1 MNEDIIKERLG
12 ECGEDGIFHDDKFVC
27 NRIHYDKDAII
38 EASAGTGKTY
48 TLQSIVLKLLVEKK
62 IESVKNLLLVTYT
75 EKAAGELKDRI
86 RKILE
91 EAGCLPS
98 DFDEVTICTIHSFC
112 RSLLT
117 EYAFENR
124 VPMQVE
130 IGGSD
135 KDLIHRAVRTALFGD
150 DFRARYGESYDAY
163 MKAAGLTTTDDFVV
177 QTESLLEEHVR
188 TGRAP
193 EVPQRLD
200 DGVKTSLH
208 GIVKALCPSGDY
220 SSLQD
225 TLGLAGLPING
236 NDCKSFERD
245 LANFLKAIG
254 GLASHDDKSL
264 ITSLVDIIAIRS
276 QGTNRLNPRLS
287 KPYSCRLAKHI
298 PAIGK
303 LLEAVDGA
311 AGMLSSQMIT
321 DLAFLAWPVFTHLKD
336 EVSALTFDD
345 LVNRAHDVIVA
356 ESKSGEKSEL
366 LKSIRRKY
374 RIALVDE
381 FQDTDS
387 KQWKIFKSI
396 FSHKVN
402 KIDDGP
408 NPNQGVLLVVGDP
421 KQAIYS
427 FRGADVGAY
436 LDAKREITD
445 GNPAARHSLDT
456 TFRSSP
462 KLVDAFNRIF
472 GTKVGA
478 DPSWFDGMKEG
489 DGSITYDAVKP
500 PPPGTKKFDGI
511 EYHSEFGE
519 PVELLESLPKEQK
532 TPEIWNSGYG
542 SKACCLPVFLRNAA
556 QEIKRLVSLKPA
568 AYTTVDK
575 DTGEKE
581 PHTFSYRDMC
591 ILVRGHADADKAR
604 EILAAANIPFS
615 IYKEQGIYASAEA
628 EALLALFDFLSVPS
642 RRGRLEALLLT
653 PLLGYS
659 PDQLEARRKQ
669 EDREFSRQLD
679 VWQELVSKKE
689 WSKLFESV
697 MNDTLLAHP
706 SKDNSDFDRSWAA
719 TQQILD
725 KLLECVGRKAQT
737 IDEFADVLRSWRQDD
752 KRAGEDGA
760 LRRKES
766 EADRVQIMTM
776 HVSKG
781 LEYPVVFIAWGFGE
795 LAYQAKDEEKEKA
808 IREEK
813 RLLYVALTRAEHK
826 LYLPWS
832 QWAQHRRIS
841 RGEETSET
849 GIGSVG
855 SALLIQMS
863 NSNSGFLARGIRA
876 LFKSDDAT
884 KSEEVAK
891 CDEAAKEA
899 VIRVSERAKTAESAI
914 KDAANVEKEET
925 AKVGGD
931 GNGAAAGIKVYELDA
946 KALARQKIDNDSY
959 SSVHRKAKKAVE
971 SADGD
976 GKADENHDD
985 VASQKKEK
993 TLLPRNNISGD
1004 VFHEIMETLCN
1015 TDDETDITALGFCTV
1030 GKAKFAEMAKD
1041 ERFLNLIRKTMRR
1054 HQVESQ
1060 KDKNGDTTERVLARM
1075 AWRALNIP
1083 IAIGGE
1089 KFFLKEIDASNRRAE
1104 LEFVVNR
1111 ANVLGD
1117 DGVTDGGGRGATA
1130 LPDPQSESTFNG
1142 KIDLLVRPEGRD
1154 GPVYILDWK
1163 TNSLPSYGTETLWRA
1178 MTASDY
1184 HLQYQFYSQAVRYW
1198 LHGAELSG
1206 VAYMFVRAGE
1216 KSESL
1221 EGDAGVFVADAA
1233 AISQE
1238 SCRAA
1243 IKNAL
1248 K

>member
-1 MNEDIIKERLG
+1 MNEGIIKERLG
-12 ECGEDGIFHDDKFVC
+12 DRGEDGIFHDDKFVC
-27 NRIHYDKDAII
+27 NNIDYTKDAII

-48 TLQSIVLKLLVEKK
+48 TLQSIVLKLLAEEK
-62 IESVKNLLLVTYT
+62 IDSVKNLLLVTYT

-86 RKILE
+86 RTVLE

-124 VPMQVE
+124 VPMQTEVC
-130 IGGSD
+130 GSD
-135 KDLIHRAVRTALFGD
+135 ADMIHQAVLKALHSEEYRNQQGS
-150 DFRARYGESYDAY
+150 DFVKLMTE
-163 MKAAGLTTTDDFVV
+163 AGLTADDLVAEIQNNFKSADPMP
-177 QTESLLEEHVR
+177 ESIEKGRGKKKEPVR
-188 TGRAP
+188 
-193 EVPQRLD
+193 
-200 DGVKTSLH
+200 
-208 GIVKALCPSGDY
+208 
-220 SSLQD
+220 
-225 TLGLAGLPING
+225 
-236 NDCKSFERD
+236 DCK
-245 LANFLKAIG
+245 AI
-254 GLASHDDKSL
+254 LVNVLRPIAQRMFHEIKES
-264 ITSLVDIIAIRS
+264 TSV
-276 QGTNRLNPRLS
+276 
-287 KPYSCRLAKHI
+287 
-298 PAIGK
+298 
-303 LLEAVDGA
+303 
-311 AGMLSSQMIT
+311 M
-321 DLAFLAWPVFTHLKD
+321 
-336 EVSALTFDD
+336 TFDD
-345 LVNRAHDVIVA
+345 LVERACKVVDDEA
-356 ESKSGEKSEL
+356 EVEKAGKMSAL
-366 LKSIRRKY
+366 LEAIRRKY

-381 FQDTDS
+381 FQDTD
-387 KQWKIFKSI
+387 KAQWDIFKSI
-396 FSHKVN
+396 FSDNVN

-408 NPNQGVLLVVGDP
+408 NPKQGALLVVGDP

-436 LDAKREITD
+436 LAARGEITK
-445 GNPAARHSLDT
+445 NNAVARHTLNT
-456 TFRSSP
+456 TYRSSP
-462 KLVDAFNRIF
+462 KLVAAFNKIF
-472 GTKVGA
+472 GEKIGA
-478 DPSWFDGMKEG
+478 DHSWFEDMKEG
-489 DGSITYDAVKP
+489 CGNIDYKAVDP
-500 PPPGTKKFDGI
+500 PPHGTEKFDGI
-511 EYHSEFGE
+511 DYLSEFGE
-519 PVELLESLPKEQK
+519 PVELLESMPGDNPPK
-532 TPEIWNSGYG
+532 TPTSSKSGYG
-542 SKACCLPVFLRNAA
+542 NKSRCLPEFLRNAA

-568 AYTTVDK
+568 YTTVNK

-615 IYKEQGIYASAEA
+615 IYKEQGIYSSAEA

-653 PLLGYS
+653 PLFGYS

-669 EDREFSRQLD
+669 EDREFSRRLD
-679 VWQELVSKKE
+679 IWQELVSKKE

-706 SKDNSDFDRSWAA
+706 SKDDSDFDRRWAA
-719 TQQILD
+719 TRQILD

-795 LAYQAKDEEKEKA
+795 LAYQAKGEEKAGA

-832 QWAQHRRIS
+832 QWAQHRRTKKN
-841 RGEETSET
+841 RAGEIVDEWDET

-855 SALLIQMS
+855 SALLIPNAEKLTDSQK
-863 NSNSGFLARGIRA
+863 NPDLGFLARGIRA
-876 LFKSDDAT
+876 FFESDDA
-884 KSEEVAK
+884 AK
-891 CDEAAKEA
+891 DA
-899 VIRVSERAKTAESAI
+899 VIRVSERAKTAELAI
-914 KDAANVEKEET
+914 KDKVNAETEEET
-925 AKVGGD
+925 KVGGS
-931 GNGAAAGIKVYELDA
+931 GNGVVPEIKVYELDA

-971 SADGD
+971 SADGGD
-976 GKADENHDD
+976 RGDENHDD
-985 VASQKKEK
+985 VASQKKGK

-1015 TDDETDITALGFCTV
+1015 TDDETDTAALGFCTV
-1030 GKAKFAEMAKD
+1030 GKAEFADIVKD

-1054 HQVESQ
+1054 HQIASQ
-1060 KDKNGDTTERVLARM
+1060 NGENGDTTERALARM
-1075 AWRALNIP
+1075 VWRALNIP
-1083 IAIGGE
+1083 IAVGG
-1089 KFFLKEIDASNRRAE
+1089 KVFRLKEVKVPDRRAE
-1104 LEFVVNR
+1104 TEFVVNR

-1117 DGVTDGGGRGATA
+1117 DGETDGNAAGVRA
-1130 LPDPQSESTFNG
+1130 LPDDPQRESAFNG
-1142 KIDLLVRPEGRD
+1142 KIDLLVRPEGLG
-1154 GPVYILDWK
+1154 GPVYVLDWK
-1163 TNSLPSYGTETLWRA
+1163 TNSLPSYDPDALERA
-1178 MTASDY
+1178 MTASGY

-1198 LHGAELSG
+1198 LQGAALGG
-1206 VAYMFVRAGE
+1206 VAYLFVRAGE
-1216 KSESL
+1216 KSESPE
-1221 EGDAGVFVADAA
+1221 EGAGVFVADAA
-1233 AISQE
+1233 AISQQ

-1243 IKNAL
+1243 IKEAL

>member
-48 TLQSIVLKLLVEKK
+48 TLQSIVLKLLLEKT
-62 IESVKNLLLVTYT
+62 IDSVKNLLLVTYT

-135 KDLIHRAVRTALFGD
+135 KDLVHRAVRTALFGD
-150 DFRARYGESYDAY
+150 DFKARYGESYDAY
-163 MKAAGLTTTDDFVV
+163 METAGLTSTDDLVAAAENELK
-177 QTESLLEEHVR
+177 ESVR
-188 TGRAP
+188 LGQSPRDSNDICNDVRRNLQKAVKATSFNF
-193 EVPQRLD
+193 D
-200 DGVKTSLH
+200 DLTVHRGDKGFQPACELVKTKINSFRSEDFLTLFDAVSNIAEISVKH
-208 GIVKALCPSGDY
+208 GK
-220 SSLQD
+220 
-225 TLGLAGLPING
+225 T
-236 NDCKSFERD
+236 FE
-245 LANFLKAIG
+245 K
-254 GLASHDDKSL
+254 
-264 ITSLVDIIAIRS
+264 
-276 QGTNRLNPRLS
+276 LNPRVN
-287 KPYSCRLAKHI
+287 
-298 PAIGK
+298 
-303 LLEAVDGA
+303 VDGEWPRLYEIRPDLRRFA
-311 AGMLSSQMIT
+311 ETVQNAREVLLMQFVRN
-321 DLAFLAWPVFTHLKD
+321 LAFLAWPVFTRLKD
-336 EVSALTFDD
+336 EVAALTFDD

-387 KQWKIFKSI
+387 KQWEIFKSI
-396 FSHKVN
+396 FSHNVN

-408 NPNQGVLLVVGDP
+408 NPKQGVLLVVGDP

-436 LDAKREITD
+436 LGAKREITGGD
-445 GNPAARHSLDT
+445 DEKAEKLNT

-462 KLVDAFNRIF
+462 KLVDAFNKIF
-472 GTKVGA
+472 GAKVGV
-478 DPSWFDGMKEG
+478 DPSWFEGMKEG
-489 DGSITYDAVKP
+489 DGSITYEAVNP

-511 EYHSEFGE
+511 DYHSEFGE

-532 TPEIWNSGYG
+532 TPGKWNSGYG

-556 QEIKRLVSLKPA
+556 QEIKRLVSLEY
-568 AYTTVDK
+568 AYTTVNK
-575 DTGEKE
+575 DTGKKE
-581 PHTFSYRDMC
+581 PHSFSYRDMC

-628 EALLALFDFLSVPS
+628 EALLVLFDFLSVPS

-653 PLLGYS
+653 PLFGYS
-659 PDQLEARRKQ
+659 PDQLEVRRKQ
-669 EDREFSRQLD
+669 EDRGFSKQLD
-679 VWQELVSKKE
+679 AWQELVSKKE

-706 SKDNSDFDRSWAA
+706 RRDDSDYDRRWAA
-719 TQQILD
+719 TRQILD
-725 KLLECVGRKAQT
+725 KLLEQVGRKAQT
-737 IDEFADVLRSWRQDD
+737 IDEFADVLRSWRQNDE
-752 KRAGEDGA
+752 RAGEDGA
-760 LRRKES
+760 LRCKES

-832 QWAQHRRIS
+832 QWAQHRRIT
-841 RGEETSET
+841 GTDKTTKEQIEVCET

-855 SALLIQMS
+855 SALLIQES
-863 NSNSGFLARGIRA
+863 NPNSGFLARGIRA

-884 KSEEVAK
+884 KSEEAAK
-891 CDEAAKEA
+891 CDDAAKEA
-899 VIRVSERAKTAESAI
+899 VIRVSERAKTAEAAI
-914 KDAANVEKEET
+914 KDKANVEKEEET
-925 AKVGGD
+925 KVGGD
-931 GNGAAAGIKVYELDA
+931 GNDADAGIKVYELDA

-959 SSVHRKAKKAVE
+959 SSVHRKAKQ
-971 SADGD
+971 SAEPEGD
-976 GKADENHDD
+976 SRKDENNDD
-985 VASQKKEK
+985 VASLKKEK

-1030 GKAKFAEMAKD
+1030 GNAKFAEMAKD

-1083 IAIGGE
+1083 IT
-1089 KFFLKEIDASNRRAE
+1089 IDGKALRDIKASNRRAE

-1117 DGVTDGGGRGATA
+1117 DGVTDDGAAGVRA

-1142 KIDLLVRPEGRD
+1142 KIDLLVRPEGKD

-1163 TNSLPSYGTETLWRA
+1163 TNSLPSYGTESLGRA

-1198 LHGAELSG
+1198 LHGAELGG

>member
-1 MNEDIIKERLG
+1 MNEDVIKERLG
-12 ECGEDGIFHDDKFVC
+12 ERGEDGFFHDDNFVC
-27 NRIHYDKDAII
+27 NQIHYDKDAII

-48 TLQSIVLKLLVEKK
+48 TLQSIVLKLLLEKT
-62 IESVKNLLLVTYT
+62 IDSVKNLLLVTYT

-86 RKILE
+86 RKVLE

-124 VPMQVE
+124 VPMQTEVC
-130 IGGSD
+130 GSD
-135 KDLIHRAVRTALFGD
+135 ADMIHQAVLKALHSEEYRNQQGS
-150 DFRARYGESYDAY
+150 DFVEL
-163 MKAAGLTTTDDFVV
+163 MTEAGLTADDLVAEIQKNFKSTDPMP
-177 QTESLLEEHVR
+177 ESVEKGRGKKKVSVR
-188 TGRAP
+188 DCKAILVNALRPIA
-193 EVPQRLD
+193 QRLFHEI
-200 DGVKTSLH
+200 KESTS
-208 GIVKALCPSGDY
+208 V
-220 SSLQD
+220 
-225 TLGLAGLPING
+225 
-236 NDCKSFERD
+236 
-245 LANFLKAIG
+245 
-254 GLASHDDKSL
+254 
-264 ITSLVDIIAIRS
+264 
-276 QGTNRLNPRLS
+276 
-287 KPYSCRLAKHI
+287 
-298 PAIGK
+298 
-303 LLEAVDGA
+303 
-311 AGMLSSQMIT
+311 M
-321 DLAFLAWPVFTHLKD
+321 
-336 EVSALTFDD
+336 TFDD
-345 LVNRAHDVIVA
+345 LVERACKVVEDEA
-356 ESKSGEKSEL
+356 EVEKFGKKSAL
-366 LKSIRRKY
+366 LEAIRRKY
-374 RIALVDE
+374 RVALVDE

-387 KQWKIFKSI
+387 KQWEIFKSI
-396 FSHKVN
+396 FSHNVN

-408 NPNQGVLLVVGDP
+408 NPKQGALLVVGDP

-436 LDAKREITD
+436 LAAKNEITGGDD
-445 GNPAARHSLDT
+445 GKVKRLDT
-456 TFRSSP
+456 TYRSSP
-462 KLVDAFNRIF
+462 KLVAAFNKIF
-472 GTKVGA
+472 GENIGT
-478 DPSWFDGMKEG
+478 DHSWFGDMKEG
-489 DGSITYDAVKP
+489 SGSIDYKAVDP
-500 PPPGTKKFDGI
+500 PPPETKKFDGI
-511 EYHSEFGE
+511 DYHSEFGE
-519 PVELLESLPKEQK
+519 PVELLESMSGDKPPK
-532 TPEIWNSGYG
+532 TPASPNSGYG
-542 SKACCLPVFLRNAA
+542 NKSRCLPEFLRNAA
-556 QEIKRLVSLKPA
+556 REIKRLVSLNPA

-575 DTGEKE
+575 DTGAVVS
-581 PHTFSYRDMC
+581 HTFSYRDMC
-591 ILVRGHADADKAR
+591 ILVRGHAEADKAR

-653 PLLGYS
+653 PLFGYS

-669 EDREFSRQLD
+669 EDREFSRQLE

-706 SKDNSDFDRSWAA
+706 SKDDPDFDRSWAA
-719 TQQILD
+719 TRQILD
-725 KLLECVGRKAQT
+725 KLLESVGRKAQT
-737 IDEFADVLRSWRQDD
+737 IDEFADVLRFWRQDD

-781 LEYPVVFIAWGFGE
+781 LEYPVVFIAWGFGK
-795 LAYQAKDEEKEKA
+795 LGSQAREGEKDAA

-832 QWAQHRRIS
+832 QWAQHRRTKKN
-841 RGEETSET
+841 RAGEIVDEWDET

-855 SALLIQMS
+855 SALLIPNAEKLTASQK
-863 NSNSGFLARGIRA
+863 NPDLGFLARGIRA
-876 LFKSDDAT
+876 FFESDD
-884 KSEEVAK
+884 
-891 CDEAAKEA
+891 AAKEA

-914 KDAANVEKEET
+914 KEKASVEKEEET
-925 AKVGGD
+925 KVGGD
-931 GNGAAAGIKVYELDA
+931 GNNTAAGINVYELDA

-959 SSVHRKAKKAVE
+959 SSVHRKAKKNVE
-971 SADGD
+971 SAADG
-976 GKADENHDD
+976 GKDDENHDD

-1015 TDDETDITALGFCTV
+1015 NDDSDGKTPGFCTV
-1030 GKAKFAEMAKD
+1030 GGLDPDDLAQKKD
-1041 ERFLNLIRKTMRR
+1041 LLDLIRKTMRK
-1054 HQVESQ
+1054 HQVDSQ
-1060 KDKNGDTTERVLARM
+1060 KGANGDTTERVLARM
-1075 AWRALNIP
+1075 AWRALNVP
-1083 IAIGGE
+1083 IVIGGRTIVLR
-1089 KFFLKEIDASNRRAE
+1089 KIGASNRRAE

-1117 DGVTDGGGRGATA
+1117 EVVTN
-1130 LPDPQSESTFNG
+1130 DPQSESTFNG

-1163 TNSLPSYGTETLWRA
+1163 TNSLPSYGTETLGRA

-1198 LHGAELSG
+1198 LRGAELGG

-1221 EGDAGVFVADAA
+1221 EGDAGVFVADAV

>member
-1 MNEDIIKERLG
+1 MNEEIIKERLG
-12 ECGEDGIFHDDKFVC
+12 ERGEDGIFHDNNFVC
-27 NRIHYDKDAII
+27 NLIHYDKDAII

-48 TLQSIVLKLLVEKK
+48 TLQSIVLKLLLEKT
-62 IESVKNLLLVTYT
+62 IDSVKNLLLVTYT
-75 EKAAGELKDRI
+75 EKAAGELKDKI
-86 RKILE
+86 RTVLE
-91 EAGCLPS
+91 EAECLPP

-124 VPMQVE
+124 VPMQVD

-150 DFRARYGESYDAY
+150 GFRARYGKSYDAY
-163 MKAAGLTTTDDFVV
+163 MKAAGLTTTDDLVAAAEAKLRDSAQQDRRPEAPQLVDDVV
-177 QTESLLEEHVR
+177 RGKLFNIAAGTSFDFTGIEVNAKARPGFELAVR
-188 TGRAP
+188 AI
-193 EVPQRLD
+193 EV
-200 DGVKTSLH
+200 VKE
-208 GIVKALCPSGDY
+208 K
-220 SSLQD
+220 
-225 TLGLAGLPING
+225 
-236 NDCKSFERD
+236 
-245 LANFLKAIG
+245 
-254 GLASHDDKSL
+254 LASKDLSVFIQAVSECAASCEKMNPSVNGHGKGVRLFDLRPAVKDFAQSL
-264 ITSLVDIIAIRS
+264 T
-276 QGTNRLNPRLS
+276 
-287 KPYSCRLAKHI
+287 
-298 PAIGK
+298 
-303 LLEAVDGA
+303 AVKNL
-311 AGMLSSQMIT
+311 LSSQMLA
-321 DLAFLAWPVFTHLKD
+321 DLAFLAWPVFKRLKE

-356 ESKSGEKSEL
+356 ESESGEKSEL

-381 FQDTDS
+381 FQDTDG
-387 KQWKIFKSI
+387 KQWDIFKSI
-396 FSHKVN
+396 FSDKVN

-408 NPNQGVLLVVGDP
+408 NPKQGALLVVGDP

-436 LDAKREITD
+436 LRARGEITKD
-445 GNPAARHSLDT
+445 NATARHTLKT
-456 TFRSSP
+456 TYRSSP
-462 KLVDAFNRIF
+462 KLVAAFNEIF

-478 DPSWFDGMKEG
+478 DSSWFEGMNEG
-489 DGSITYDAVKP
+489 SESITYKAVDP
-500 PPPGTKKFDGI
+500 PPAGTKDFNGI
-511 EYHSEFGE
+511 DYHSEFGE
-519 PVELLESLPKEQK
+519 PVELLESIPEDKPPK
-532 TPEIWNSGYG
+532 TPSSTNSGYG
-542 SKACCLPVFLRNAA
+542 NKARCLPEFLRNAA
-556 QEIKRLVSLKPA
+556 REIKRLVSLKPA
-568 AYTTVDK
+568 YTTVNK
-575 DTGEKE
+575 DTGEPE
-581 PHTFSYRDMC
+581 EHSFSYRHMC

-653 PLLGYS
+653 PLFGYS
-659 PDQLEARRKQ
+659 PDQLEVRRKQ
-669 EDREFSRQLD
+669 EDREFSRRLD

-706 SKDNSDFDRSWAA
+706 SKDDSDFDRRWAA
-719 TQQILD
+719 TRQILD
-725 KLLECVGRKAQT
+725 KLLESVGRKAQT

-752 KRAGEDGA
+752 KRAGENGA

-766 EADRVQIMTM
+766 ESDRVQIMTM

-781 LEYPVVFIAWGFGE
+781 LEFPVVFVAWGFGP
-795 LAYQAKDEEKEKA
+795 LAYKVESDKQQAA

-832 QWAQHRRIS
+832 QWAQHKRSKTITDKKTK
-841 RGEETSET
+841 EKKTVIEDET

-855 SALLIQMS
+855 SALLIPNDAS
-863 NSNSGFLARGIRA
+863 KHNIGFLARGIRA
-876 LFKSDDAT
+876 FFKSDD
-884 KSEEVAK
+884 
-891 CDEAAKEA
+891 AAKEA
-899 VIRVSERAKTAESAI
+899 VIRVSERAKTAEAAI
-914 KDAANVEKEET
+914 KDKANVEKEEET
-925 AKVGGD
+925 KVGGD
-931 GNGAAAGIKVYELDA
+931 GNDADAGIKVYELDA

-959 SSVHRKAKKAVE
+959 SSVHRKAKQ
-971 SADGD
+971 SAEPEGD
-976 GKADENHDD
+976 SRNDENNDD

-1015 TDDETDITALGFCTV
+1015 TDDEADTAALGFCTV
-1030 GKAKFAEMAKD
+1030 GNAKFADVAKD

-1060 KDKNGDTTERVLARM
+1060 KDKNGDTTESVLARM
-1075 AWRALNIP
+1075 AWRALNVP
-1083 IAIGGE
+1083 IDIGGRTIVLR
-1089 KFFLKEIDASNRRAE
+1089 KIGTSNRRAE

-1142 KIDLLVRPEGRD
+1142 KIDLLVRPKGRN

-1163 TNSLPSYGTETLWRA
+1163 TNSLPGYGTETLGRA

-1198 LHGAELSG
+1198 LHGAELGG

>member
-1 MNEDIIKERLG
+1 MNEDVIKERLG
-12 ECGEDGIFHDDKFVC
+12 ERGEDGFFHDDNFVC
-27 NRIHYDKDAII
+27 NQIHYDKDAII

-48 TLQSIVLKLLVEKK
+48 TLQSIVLKLLLEKT
-62 IESVKNLLLVTYT
+62 IDSVKNLLLVTYT
-75 EKAAGELKDRI
+75 EKAAGELRDKI
-86 RKILE
+86 RTVLE

-124 VPMQVE
+124 VPMQTEVC
-130 IGGSD
+130 GSD
-135 KDLIHRAVRTALFGD
+135 ADMIHQAVLKALHSEEYRNQQGS
-150 DFRARYGESYDAY
+150 DFVEL
-163 MKAAGLTTTDDFVV
+163 MTEAGLTADDLVAEIQKNFKSTDPMP
-177 QTESLLEEHVR
+177 ESVEKGRGKKKVSVR
-188 TGRAP
+188 
-193 EVPQRLD
+193 
-200 DGVKTSLH
+200 
-208 GIVKALCPSGDY
+208 
-220 SSLQD
+220 
-225 TLGLAGLPING
+225 
-236 NDCKSFERD
+236 DCK
-245 LANFLKAIG
+245 AI
-254 GLASHDDKSL
+254 LVNALRPIAQRMFHEIKES
-264 ITSLVDIIAIRS
+264 TSV
-276 QGTNRLNPRLS
+276 
-287 KPYSCRLAKHI
+287 
-298 PAIGK
+298 
-303 LLEAVDGA
+303 
-311 AGMLSSQMIT
+311 M
-321 DLAFLAWPVFTHLKD
+321 
-336 EVSALTFDD
+336 TFDD
-345 LVNRAHDVIVA
+345 LVERACKVVEDEA
-356 ESKSGEKSEL
+356 EVEKSGKKSAL
-366 LKSIRRKY
+366 LEAIRRKY
-374 RIALVDE
+374 RVALVDE

-387 KQWKIFKSI
+387 KQWEIFKSI
-396 FSHKVN
+396 FSHNVN

-408 NPNQGVLLVVGDP
+408 NPKQGALLVVGDP

-436 LDAKREITD
+436 LAAKNEITGGDD
-445 GNPAARHSLDT
+445 GKVKRLDT
-456 TFRSSP
+456 TYRSSP
-462 KLVDAFNRIF
+462 KLVAAFNKIF
-472 GTKVGA
+472 GENIGT
-478 DPSWFDGMKEG
+478 DHSWFEDMKEG
-489 DGSITYDAVKP
+489 SGSIDYKAVDP
-500 PPPGTKKFDGI
+500 PPPETKKFDGI
-511 EYHSEFGE
+511 DYHSEFGE
-519 PVELLESLPKEQK
+519 PVELLESMPGDKPPK
-532 TPEIWNSGYG
+532 TPASPNSGYG
-542 SKACCLPVFLRNAA
+542 NKSRCLPEFLRNAVR
-556 QEIKRLVSLKPA
+556 EIKRLVSLKPA
-568 AYTTVDK
+568 AYTTMDK
-575 DTGEKE
+575 DTGAVV

-591 ILVRGHADADKAR
+591 ILVRGHAEADKAR

-653 PLLGYS
+653 PLFGYS

-669 EDREFSRQLD
+669 EDREFSRQLE

-706 SKDNSDFDRSWAA
+706 SKDDPDFDRSWAA
-719 TQQILD
+719 TRQILD
-725 KLLECVGRKAQT
+725 KLLESVGRKAQT
-737 IDEFADVLRSWRQDD
+737 IDEFADLLRSWCQDD

-781 LEYPVVFIAWGFGE
+781 LEYPVVFIAWGFGK
-795 LAYQAKDEEKEKA
+795 LGSQAREGEKDAA

-832 QWAQHRRIS
+832 QWAQHRRTKKN
-841 RGEETSET
+841 RAGEIVDEWDET

-855 SALLIQMS
+855 SALLIPNAEKLTASQK
-863 NSNSGFLARGIRA
+863 NPDLGFLARGIRA
-876 LFKSDDAT
+876 FFESDD
-884 KSEEVAK
+884 
-891 CDEAAKEA
+891 AAKEA

-914 KDAANVEKEET
+914 RDKANVEKEDET
-925 AKVGGD
+925 QVGGD
-931 GNGAAAGIKVYELDA
+931 GNDAAAGIKVYELDA

-959 SSVHRKAKKAVE
+959 SSVHRKAKKNVE
-971 SADGD
+971 SAADG
-976 GKADENHDD
+976 GKDDENHDD

-1015 TDDETDITALGFCTV
+1015 NDDSDGKTPGFCTV
-1030 GKAKFAEMAKD
+1030 GGLDPDDLAQKKD
-1041 ERFLNLIRKTMRR
+1041 FLDLIRKTMRK
-1054 HQVESQ
+1054 HQVDSQ
-1060 KDKNGDTTERVLARM
+1060 KGANGDTTERVLARM
-1075 AWRALNIP
+1075 AWRALNVP
-1083 IAIGGE
+1083 IVIGGRTIVLR
-1089 KFFLKEIDASNRRAE
+1089 KIGASNRRAE

-1117 DGVTDGGGRGATA
+1117 EVVTN
-1130 LPDPQSESTFNG
+1130 DPQSESTFNG

-1163 TNSLPSYGTETLWRA
+1163 TNSLPSYGTETLGRA

-1198 LHGAELSG
+1198 LRGAELGG

-1221 EGDAGVFVADAA
+1221 EGDAGVFVADAV

>member
-1 MNEDIIKERLG
+1 MSEDTIKERLG
-12 ECGEDGIFHDDKFVC
+12 EPTMDNGQIRFNDKRFIC
-27 NRIHYDKDAII
+27 NNIDYTKDAII

-48 TLQSIVLKLLVEKK
+48 TLQSIVLKLLLEKT
-62 IESVKNLLLVTYT
+62 IDSVKNLLLVTYT
-75 EKAAGELKDRI
+75 EKAAGELKDKI
-86 RKILE
+86 RTVLE
-91 EAGCLPS
+91 EAECLPS

-124 VPMQVE
+124 VPMQTEVC
-130 IGGSD
+130 GSD
-135 KDLIHRAVRTALFGD
+135 ADMIHQAVLEALHSEEYREKQGS
-150 DFRARYGESYDAY
+150 DFVEL
-163 MKAAGLTTTDDFVV
+163 MTETGLTADDLVEEIQKNFKSTDPMP
-177 QTESLLEEHVR
+177 ESVEKGRGKKKVPVR
-188 TGRAP
+188 DCKAILVNALRPIA
-193 EVPQRLD
+193 QRLFHEI
-200 DGVKTSLH
+200 KESTS
-208 GIVKALCPSGDY
+208 V
-220 SSLQD
+220 
-225 TLGLAGLPING
+225 
-236 NDCKSFERD
+236 
-245 LANFLKAIG
+245 
-254 GLASHDDKSL
+254 
-264 ITSLVDIIAIRS
+264 
-276 QGTNRLNPRLS
+276 
-287 KPYSCRLAKHI
+287 
-298 PAIGK
+298 
-303 LLEAVDGA
+303 
-311 AGMLSSQMIT
+311 M
-321 DLAFLAWPVFTHLKD
+321 
-336 EVSALTFDD
+336 TFDD
-345 LVNRAHDVIVA
+345 LVERACKVVEDEA
-356 ESKSGEKSEL
+356 EVEKSGKKSAL
-366 LKSIRRKY
+366 LEAIRRKY
-374 RIALVDE
+374 RVALVDE
-381 FQDTDS
+381 FQDTDG
-387 KQWKIFKSI
+387 KQWVIFKSI
-396 FSHKVN
+396 FSHNVN

-408 NPNQGVLLVVGDP
+408 NPKQGALLVVGDP

-436 LDAKREITD
+436 LAAKNEITGGDD
-445 GNPAARHSLDT
+445 GKVKRQDT
-456 TFRSSP
+456 TYRSSP
-462 KLVDAFNRIF
+462 KLVAAFNKIF
-472 GTKVGA
+472 GENIGT
-478 DPSWFDGMKEG
+478 DHSWFEDMKEG
-489 DGSITYDAVKP
+489 SGSIDYKAVDP
-500 PPPGTKKFDGI
+500 PPPETKKFDGI
-511 EYHSEFGE
+511 DYHSEFGE
-519 PVELLESLPKEQK
+519 PVELLESMSGDKPPK
-532 TPEIWNSGYG
+532 TPASPNSGYG
-542 SKACCLPVFLRNAA
+542 NKSRCLPEFLRNAVR
-556 QEIKRLVSLKPA
+556 EIKRLVSLKPA

-575 DTGEKE
+575 DTGAVV

-591 ILVRGHADADKAR
+591 ILVRGHAEADKAR

-653 PLLGYS
+653 PLFGYS

-669 EDREFSRQLD
+669 EDREFSRQLE

-706 SKDNSDFDRSWAA
+706 SKDDPDFDRSWAA
-719 TQQILD
+719 TRQILD
-725 KLLECVGRKAQT
+725 KLLESVGRKAQT

-752 KRAGEDGA
+752 KHAGEDGA

-781 LEYPVVFIAWGFGE
+781 LEYPVVFIAWGFGK
-795 LAYQAKDEEKEKA
+795 LGSQAREGEKDAA

-832 QWAQHRRIS
+832 QWALHRRTKKN
-841 RGEETSET
+841 RAGEIVDEWDET

-855 SALLIQMS
+855 SALLIPNAEKLTASQK
-863 NSNSGFLARGIRA
+863 NPDLGFLARGIRA
-876 LFKSDDAT
+876 LFESDD
-884 KSEEVAK
+884 
-891 CDEAAKEA
+891 AAKEA
-899 VIRVSERAKTAESAI
+899 VIRVSERAKTAEAAI
-914 KDAANVEKEET
+914 KDKTNVEKEEET
-925 AKVGGD
+925 KVGGD
-931 GNGAAAGIKVYELDA
+931 GKDTATGIKVYELDA

-959 SSVHRKAKKAVE
+959 SSVHRKAKKAIETV
-971 SADGD
+971 DGG
-976 GKADENHDD
+976 GKGDENHDD

-1015 TDDETDITALGFCTV
+1015 NDDSDGKTPGFCTV
-1030 GKAKFAEMAKD
+1030 GGLDPDDLAQKKD
-1041 ERFLNLIRKTMRR
+1041 LLDLIRKTMRK

-1060 KDKNGDTTERVLARM
+1060 KGANGDTTERVLARM
-1075 AWRALNIP
+1075 AWRALNVP
-1083 IAIGGE
+1083 IVIGGRTIVLR
-1089 KFFLKEIDASNRRAE
+1089 KIGAFNRRAE

-1117 DGVTDGGGRGATA
+1117 EVVTN
-1130 LPDPQSESTFNG
+1130 DPQSESTFNG

-1163 TNSLPSYGTETLWRA
+1163 TNSLPSYGTESLGRT

-1198 LHGAELSG
+1198 LHGAELGG

-1221 EGDAGVFVADAA
+1221 EGDAGVFVADAV